1 MEDDQQTLKNV
12 LINSLQERIELVRR
26 DTEAFYTSIQEMAKE
41 PTIEELIQLRDKAF
55 EHAENEFELG
65 SVLSRILNQNDSPDK
80 DEDDN
85 DFDEEDLE
93 WADDQLMFNLVD
105 EALELFKNCSEL
117 LDQTK
122 HYRRHILLELDEHDE
137 LPRALSGLH
146 DTLLERLDKL
156 ADVRKD
162 F

>member
-26 DTEAFYTSIQEMAKE
+26 DTEAFYTAIQEMAKE

-105 EALELFKNCSEL
+105 EALELLKNCSEL